1 MLTVLLLES
10 LLQSF
15 TGREDDFTFSL
26 IKALSRC
33 LINVFSSLDDAE
45 AMCGQREVLAH
56 PNGTS
61 TDLVEDLYV
70 SGLIA

>member
-26 IKALSRC
+26 IKALSWC
-33 LINVFSSLDDAE
+33 LINVFSSL
-45 AMCGQREVLAH
+45 CLGRC
-56 PNGTS
+56 
-61 TDLVEDLYV
+61 
-70 SGLIA
+70 